1 MSEPRTAAVATTAGP
16 PVSER
21 SRWHRR
27 ANALPLAYLAGIV
40 AVGFAHPLLAQW
52 RWLAIHLLLLGAASN
67 AIVIWSAH
75 FTAAVLRLPAPAGRR
90 AESVRLALLNAGV
103 LAVLAAGTLDQPWVG
118 VIGAGAV
125 FAAIA
130 AHLFWLRGR
139 LRAALPACFAVTVH
153 YYLAAAVALLSG
165 IPVGAWM
172 LVSDD
177 AARSRLMLFHAHV
190 NLLGWVTLTVLGT
203 VLTLWPTVLRARM
216 ADGAVA
222 AARAALPTAVAA
234 LLLLAVGVLT
244 WWPALAVGGLAVAA
258 TAVVIVI
265 RPAVQVA
272 RHKPPASFAA
282 WSLAAA
288 AGWLLVALG
297 VDAAALATAAGAD
310 EAADRFGAVL
320 VPLLAGFAAQT
331 LLGALTH
338 LLPVAL
344 GGGPARVRAA
354 TAVLERHG
362 PQRVAMANL
371 ALVLFLLPVPPY
383 VRITTSLL
391 VLTAL
396 VQFLI
401 PAVRLI
407 LVRRPS
413 AADTVIAGPP
423 ASSPPPA
430 TRPPPTQPPAPQP
443 PAPQPPPARPLGG
456 IAAGAALVLLA
467 VLIGVAAQHAAEPAT
482 PAVTQQTHVPATG
495 HTTTVSVTA
504 DGMRFH
510 PDRIA
515 VPAGDRLVI
524 EVTNRDNRRHD
535 LVLATGAKTGTIG
548 RDAAARLDAGVIGGT
563 VEGWCSLPGHRQAGM
578 TLTITTTGGPA
589 SAADHDHAGSSTATA
604 PAGRIDAM
612 ADPGPAF
619 TARDATAPTTGA
631 ESLHRIELRVQEVV
645 RDVAPGVS
653 RKLWTFN
660 GTAPGPT
667 LRGRIGDTFEI
678 TLVNDGSIDH
688 GVDFHAGALAPD
700 IPMRPIDPG
709 QRLTYRFTATKAGIW
724 MYHCSTMP
732 MLLHIG
738 NGMYGAVIIDPPD
751 LAPVDR
757 EYVLVQSEL
766 YPGPDGQPADLT
778 AMRAEQPEAVVFNGY
793 VSQYAHRPLAA
804 TAGRRVRIW
813 VLDAGPSRPTAFH
826 IVGAQF
832 DTVYREG
839 HYALRADDP
848 GGAQVLDLAP
858 AAGGFVETVL
868 PEPGHYPFVS
878 HVMVDADRG
887 ARGILD
893 VQRGRP

>member
-1 MSEPRTAAVATTAGP
+1 VIGVAVPTPGS

-27 ANALPLAYLAGIV
+27 ANLLPLAYLAGIV
-40 AVGFAHPLLAQW
+40 AVGFAHPVLAQW
-52 RWLAIHLLLLGAASN
+52 RWLAIHLLLLGAVSN

-90 AESVRLALLNAGV
+90 AESVRLVLLNAGV
-103 LAVLAAGTLDQPWVG
+103 LAVLTAGTLDLPWVG
-118 VIGAGAV
+118 VAGAAAV
-125 FAAIA
+125 FAAIV

-139 LRAALPACFAVTVH
+139 LRAALPARFTVTVH

-165 IPVGAWM
+165 IPAGAWM

-177 AARSRLMLFHAHV
+177 AARSRLVLFHAHV

-203 VLTLWPTVLRARM
+203 ALTLWPTVLRTRM

-222 AARAALPTAVAA
+222 AARAALPVAVAA
-234 LLLLAVGVLT
+234 LLLLAVGVLA
-244 WWPALAVGGLAVAA
+244 WWPVLAVGGLVLAA

-265 RPAVQVA
+265 RPAVEVA

-282 WSLAAA
+282 WSMAAA

-297 VDAAALATAAGAD
+297 VDAAVLATSASAD
-310 EAADRFGAVL
+310 QAADRFGAVL
-320 VPLLAGFAAQT
+320 VPLLAGFTAQT

-344 GGGPARVRAA
+344 GGGPVRVRAA
-354 TAVLERHG
+354 ITVLERHG

-371 ALVLFLLPVPPY
+371 ALATFVLPVPAY

-391 VLTAL
+391 ALAAL

-401 PAVRLI
+401 PAARLV
-407 LVRRPS
+407 LARRP
-413 AADTVIAGPP
+413 AA
-423 ASSPPPA
+423 
-430 TRPPPTQPPAPQP
+430 
-443 PAPQPPPARPLGG
+443 ARHVGG
-456 IAAGAALVLLA
+456 FAAGAALVLVA
-467 VLIGVAAQHAAEPAT
+467 VLIGVAAELATEPAG
-482 PAVTQQTHVPATG
+482 PAARPEPHVPATG
-495 HTTTVSVTA
+495 HTTTVAVTA

-524 EVTNRDNRRHD
+524 EVTNRDDRRHD
-535 LVLATGAKTGTIG
+535 LVLATGAATGTIG
-548 RDAAARLDAGVIGGT
+548 RGATARLDAGVIGGT

-578 TLTITTTGGPA
+578 TLTITTGAPA
-589 SAADHDHAGSSTATA
+589 AGSDHAGSSTAAA

-619 TARDATAPTTGA
+619 TARDATAPAAGA
-631 ESLHRIELRVQEVV
+631 ESLHRVELHVREVV

-700 IPMRPIDPG
+700 GPMRPVEPG

-738 NGMYGAVIIDPPD
+738 NGMHGAVIIDPPD

-766 YPGPDGQPADLT
+766 YPGPDGQPADLA
-778 AMRAEQPEAVVFNGY
+778 AMQAERPDAVVFNGY

-813 VLDAGPSRPTAFH
+813 ILDAGPNRPGAFH

-839 HYALRADDP
+839 QYTLRPGDP
-848 GGAQVLDLAP
+848 GGAQVLDLTP
-858 AAGGFVETVL
+858 AAGGFVETVF

-887 ARGILD
+887 ARGILA
-893 VQRGRP
+893 VGTR